1 MNVLPQRITL
11 DDWDQRYAELCRDG
25 LCEPA
30 YGGCLRRHVDDGDRR
45 LLRLRLDNS
54 AAALRLWNFLLTEE
68 DRLRQSQAAGKRLVG
83 TLKDLGT
90 VPVLA
95 YAFDNLVAFFS
106 LCCAQHNFN
115 YVAKTVMWRPLS
127 TCPFLNSLARWNA
140 T

>member
-1 MNVLPQRITL
+1 MG
-11 DDWDQRYAELCRDG
+11 C
-25 LCEPA
+25 CEPA

-45 LLRLRLDNS
+45 LLKLRLDNS

-95 YAFDNLVAFFS
+95 YAFDNLVAFYPDGAWWIPCIMEHRDG
-106 LCCAQHNFN
+106 LLR
-115 YVAKTVMWRPLS
+115 TRRLRWES
-127 TCPFLNSLARWNA
+127 TIPSARFERCWGRSSA
-140 T
+140 SCTSRFPSC